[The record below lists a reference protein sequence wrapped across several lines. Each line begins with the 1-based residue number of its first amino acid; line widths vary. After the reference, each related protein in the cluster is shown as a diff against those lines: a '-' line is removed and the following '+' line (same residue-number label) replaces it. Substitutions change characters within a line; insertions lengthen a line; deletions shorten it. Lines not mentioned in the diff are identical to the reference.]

1 MIYLF
6 LILAT
11 GYLLGQIKFKG
22 VSLGTTGILFVAIIF
37 GYFKIKIPSEIMD
50 LGLILFV
57 YAVGLSVGR
66 RFFRMFKKNGINF
79 ITISLITTGFGA
91 IIAYFI
97 AHFLRF
103 PFDLTAGLYTGA
115 LTNTPALAAAM
126 ELAERFSKGSIEN
139 ITAGYGIAYPF
150 SMIGTVLFVQFLP
163 KILKKDIYEEELKWL
178 EKEQEESPKLLV
190 KHFLVDNPN
199 FFDKEIREI
208 NPNRKI
214 NITISRVKRNDEIFV
229 ATSNF
234 RLKKGDIV
242 RAVGDCE
249 ELKKLEFI
257 LGKEV
262 EAQMD
267 IGTDIVSLEIEVRE
281 KECIGKKL
289 KDLQLFEN
297 YNIVATRLRRDD
309 IEMAPKGNVALE
321 IGDIIKVVGKEADVK
336 NLMNLFQGTSKSI
349 EETNMLPFL
358 IGLFLG
364 VAIGYVPVKFPNGV
378 QIKLGAAGGV
388 FLISLLI
395 AHFGRIGKLYIYV
408 PRAAINFSREIGLML
423 FLAGVG
429 TTAGSSILKI
439 LQKQGLILFFNGA
452 LITVITILIS
462 LLLMIFIFKM
472 NLPSIMGAISAIMTN
487 PPALNAANMKSK
499 TDLVNL
505 SYASIYPLA
514 LIFKIIIAQIILML

>member
-1 MIYLF
+1 MLYLF
-6 LILAT
+6 LILAV
-11 GYLLGQIKFKG
+11 GYLLGQIKFRG
-22 VSLGTTGILFVAIIF
+22 ISLGTTGILFVAIIF
-37 GYFKIKIPSEIMD
+37 GYFKIRISSEIMD

-66 RFFRMFKKNGINF
+66 RFFRMFKRNGINF

-91 IIAYFI
+91 FVAYFI
-97 AHFLRF
+97 AYFLRI
-103 PFDLTAGLYTGA
+103 PSDLTAGLYAGA
-115 LTNTPALAAAM
+115 LTNTPALAAVM
-126 ELAERFSKGSIEN
+126 EVVERFSRGSIEN
-139 ITAGYGIAYPF
+139 VTAGYGIAYPF
-150 SMIGTVLFVQFLP
+150 SMIGTVLFIQFLP

-178 EKEQEESPKLLV
+178 KKEQEGLPKLFV

-199 FFDKEIREI
+199 FFNKEIREI
-208 NPNRKI
+208 NPSRTI
-214 NITISRVKRNDEIFV
+214 NVTISRVKRGNEIFV

-242 RAVGDCE
+242 RAVGECE

-257 LGKEV
+257 LGKKV

-267 IGTDIVSLEIEVRE
+267 MGTDIISLEVEVRE

-297 YNIVATRLRRDD
+297 YNVVVTRLRRDD
-309 IEMAPKGNVALE
+309 IEMAPRGNLAIE
-321 IGDIIKVVGKEADVK
+321 AGDILKIVGKETDVK
-336 NLMNLFQGTSKSI
+336 DLMKKFQGTSKSV

-364 VAIGYVPVKFPNGV
+364 IAIGYVPVKFPNGI

-395 AHFGRIGKLYIYV
+395 AHFSRIGKFYIYV

-429 TTAGSSILKI
+429 TTAGSSIVRI
-439 LQKQGLILFFNGA
+439 LQKQGLILFLSGA
-452 LITVITILIS
+452 FITIITIVIS
-462 LLLMIFIFKM
+462 LLLMIFLFKM
-472 NLPSIMGAISAIMTN
+472 NLPSVMGAVSAIMTN

-505 SYASIYPLA
+505 SYASIYPMA
-514 LIFKIIIAQIILML
+514 LIFKIIIAQIILMF